1 MDADVA
7 YQERETSVQTSDNQ
21 ESDICDPVIPPP
33 PDALGY
39 ISDVTWPL
47 QAAEVTD
54 PTHPITVRPE
64 VRWAQSRDHSFIEV
78 PPPRVPFY
86 DAPRADLPSDNNSI
100 QLTFQHGPSRVF
112 GAWPPDLNMQAESVP
127 VETERG
133 WPRNEEEDMNSATV
147 EPPRARYSE
156 QQSFKRSVHFFGTS
170 SEDESLPS
178 HSPTLG
184 VQVTSALQILYKP
197 QRSFIFV

>member
-47 QAAEVTD
+47 QAAEVAA

-64 VRWAQSRDHSFIEV
+64 VRWAQSREHSFIEV

-100 QLTFQHGPSRVF
+100 QLTFQGPSRVF
-112 GAWPPDLNMQAESVP
+112 SAWRPDLNMQGESVS
-127 VETERG
+127 VEAERG
-133 WPRNEEEDMNSATV
+133 WTRDEDMNSATA
-147 EPPRARYSE
+147 ERPGARYSG
-156 QQSFKRSVHFFGTS
+156 QQSLKRSVHFFGAS

-184 VQVTSALQILYKP
+184 LQVTSALQILFKP
-197 QRSFIFV
+197 PRSSILV